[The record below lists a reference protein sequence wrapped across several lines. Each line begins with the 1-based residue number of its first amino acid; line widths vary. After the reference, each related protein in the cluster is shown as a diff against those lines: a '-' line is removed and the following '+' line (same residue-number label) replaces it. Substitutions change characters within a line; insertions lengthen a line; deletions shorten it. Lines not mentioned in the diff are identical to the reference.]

1 MPVIIASTASLIL
14 RTLPKAEAVD
24 WNRLKTA
31 LPAFRENPTV
41 ANAQAAAQLR
51 EVPAADKGGRTCCR
65 RVQCRVTDL
74 AGGGGGLPG
83 GIPCTAQTGGG
94 MTVVLTRRRWQNAGI
109 ESLLCAAWRIVLCNL
124 RYLPKSSLPPPINTP
139 MFSRNV

>member
-51 EVPAADKGGRTCCR
+51 EVPTADQGRRQGGRR
-65 RVQCRVTDL
+65 IQ
-74 AGGGGGLPG
+74 GG
-83 GIPCTAQTGGG
+83 A
-94 MTVVLTRRRWQNAGI
+94 
-109 ESLLCAAWRIVLCNL
+109 
-124 RYLPKSSLPPPINTP
+124 
-139 MFSRNV
+139 